1 MSQSISKTFNFKS
14 LVRFSL
20 PTIVMMIFT
29 SLYTIV
35 DGMFVSR
42 LVGTEALSAI
52 NITYPFLG
60 LVIAIAIMFAS
71 GGSAVVATQ
80 LGEGKKEDA
89 LKNFSLIVL
98 TNFILILLVSVL
110 GILFMDPLVRALG
123 AKDGLIGYS
132 KDYLTVLLIFAP
144 AYSLQLVLQSF
155 YIVAGKPKLGLLISI
170 LSGVTNAILDYVFMG
185 PLGMGIAGAAY
196 ATAAGYLVSALF
208 GLYFFSRSQSAIHFK
223 RPSFHGEILKQACFN
238 GSSEMVTNLST
249 SVVTLLFNIFMMK
262 HLGTEG
268 VAAITIVFYFQFL
281 MVSLFMGYS
290 MGVAPVISYNYGSK
304 NYPHLKKIFKIN
316 WQFII
321 GMSLVVFAAAQLLNH
336 TVTKIFTPVGSSVY
350 NLTIHGFA
358 LFAISFI
365 FAGINIYASSLFTAL
380 SNGKV
385 SAIISFARTL
395 VFISLGIILLPMI
408 LGVDGIWWAVPF
420 AEVCTLFITFYY
432 VKKEMHLIFL
442 GQ

>member
-98 TNFILILLVSVL
+98 TNFLLILLVSVL

-170 LSGVTNAILDYVFMG
+170 LSGVTNGVLDYVFMG
-185 PLGMGIAGAAY
+185 P
-196 ATAAGYLVSALF
+196 
-208 GLYFFSRSQSAIHFK
+208 
-223 RPSFHGEILKQACFN
+223 
-238 GSSEMVTNLST
+238 
-249 SVVTLLFNIFMMK
+249 
-262 HLGTEG
+262 
-268 VAAITIVFYFQFL
+268 
-281 MVSLFMGYS
+281 
-290 MGVAPVISYNYGSK
+290 
-304 NYPHLKKIFKIN
+304 
-316 WQFII
+316 
-321 GMSLVVFAAAQLLNH
+321 
-336 TVTKIFTPVGSSVY
+336 
-350 NLTIHGFA
+350 
-358 LFAISFI
+358 
-365 FAGINIYASSLFTAL
+365 
-380 SNGKV
+380 
-385 SAIISFARTL
+385 
-395 VFISLGIILLPMI
+395 
-408 LGVDGIWWAVPF
+408 
-420 AEVCTLFITFYY
+420 
-432 VKKEMHLIFL
+432 
-442 GQ
+442 